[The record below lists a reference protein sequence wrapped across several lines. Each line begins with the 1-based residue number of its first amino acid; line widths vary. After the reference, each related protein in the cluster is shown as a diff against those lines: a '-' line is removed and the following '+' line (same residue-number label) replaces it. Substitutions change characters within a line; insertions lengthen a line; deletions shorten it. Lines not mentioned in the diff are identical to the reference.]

1 MQAAIPGKEYE
12 YETAVAI
19 SSLQGKDMLLQIT
32 KRSGFE
38 MEDVLDTPDDKSHT
52 LWDRLGSWMSKPNPL
67 SEPALGAG
75 E

>member
-1 MQAAIPGKEYE
+1 MQAALPGSD

-19 SSLQGKDMLLQIT
+19 GSLQGKDMLLQIT

-38 MEDVLDTPDDKSHT
+38 VEDVLDTPDDKSHSM
-52 LWDRLGSWMSKPNPL
+52 WGRFSSWMSKPNPL
-67 SEPALGAG
+67 SQPALGAG